1 LAKKPGER
9 FASMREFADALD
21 DYLRG
26 RYRVPEPEPEQEIVE
41 TYEVVENDRPL
52 EEQDAANLFQVMAAK
67 QTRALRPRRR
77 RSRFRV
83 PEWVIPL
90 AVSSVALSGM
100 GYGLWWF
107 VNYLEH
113 RPRSTTAA
121 STTAPI
127 DPGQAAE
134 EQRRRT
140 EHEALSAA
148 LKKWAEQPADPAAK
162 RELDGWLDSPTGR
175 RIDLP
180 PEVNLA
186 LGQYLLLERDR
197 WDLGLRRLVLSA
209 DGPWRKA
216 AEASLAAAA
225 ADDPAAWVS
234 AGDGWWKLADG
245 QAGQYRLRLMDRAG
259 LCYSQAAPRLQGRE
273 ADRVK
278 RRLKVIDGLRRPA

>member
-1 LAKKPGER
+1 
-9 FASMREFADALD
+9 MREFADALD

-26 RYRVPEPEPEQEIVE
+26 RYRVPEPEHEVVE
-41 TYEVVENDRPL
+41 TYEVVEDDHRPL
-52 EEQDAANLFQVMAAK
+52 EEQDAATLFQAMAAR
-67 QTRALRPRRR
+67 QVRHHRPRRR
-77 RSRFRV
+77 RTRFRI

-90 AVSSVALSGM
+90 ALSSVALGAM

-113 RPRSTTAA
+113 RPKPTTAA
-121 STTAPI
+121 VTSTTPI

-134 EQRRRT
+134 EQRRRA

-148 LKKWAEQPADPAAK
+148 LKKWAEHPSDPAAK

-180 PEVNLA
+180 PEVNLG
-186 LGQYLLLERDR
+186 LGQYLILERDR

-209 DGPWRKA
+209 EGPWRKA

-225 ADDPAAWVS
+225 ADAPAAWVS

-245 QAGQYRLRLMDRAG
+245 QAGQSRLRLMDRAG
-259 LCYSQAAPRLQGRE
+259 LCYSQAAPRLAGRE
-273 ADRVK
+273 AERVK